1 MSSGEAAA
9 AVSTPKPAP
18 EVLAFNPNWAQLQQ
32 KLKARRPA
40 KPSRSTDVGPE
51 TLVGSV
57 LGKRKE
63 REEPVPD
70 ASPPVALS
78 PTSAD
83 FSLTDALAMDCEM
96 VGVSSEGNKSAI
108 GRVTLVNSYGNVVYD
123 EYVRPME
130 RIVDF
135 RTRIS
140 GIRPKNMK
148 KAKDFCEVQDKV
160 AELIKGKLLVGHAL
174 HNDLKVLL
182 LGHPKK
188 DIRDTSEYELLRRGN
203 RTRGLK
209 HLAAEIL
216 GVNIQENEHCP
227 IEDAR
232 AAMFI
237 YMKYKKEWEKNLKK
251 QFKAKKSIRART
263 REGATKNVDVRL
275 CQVTPSN
282 GSCTTILGESSTGLG
297 GLYIRS
303 GELSPE

>member
-1 MSSGEAAA
+1 MGGGEAAA
-9 AVSTPKPAP
+9 EVATSKPVPK
-18 EVLAFNPNWAQLQQ
+18 VLAFNPNWAQLQQ
-32 KLKARRPA
+32 KLKARRPS
-40 KPSRSTDVGPE
+40 KPSRSTDVGSE
-51 TLVGSV
+51 TLVRSV
-57 LGKRKE
+57 LGKRRE
-63 REEPVPD
+63 REEPIPD
-70 ASPPVALS
+70 ASPPVVLS

-96 VGVSSEGNKSAI
+96 VGVSSEGNKSAL

-140 GIRPKNMK
+140 GIRPRNMK

-160 AELIKGKLLVGHAL
+160 AELIKGKVLVGHAL
-174 HNDLKVLL
+174 HYDLKVLL
-182 LGHPKK
+182 LSHPKK
-188 DIRDTSEYELLRRGN
+188 DIRDTSEYEPLRRGN
-203 RTRGLK
+203 RTRALK

-237 YMKYKKEWEKNLKK
+237 YMKYKKEWEKSMKK
-251 QFKAKKSIRART
+251 QFELKAKLNKRKKKKKKQVDAKKS
-263 REGATKNVDVRL
+263 
-275 CQVTPSN
+275 
-282 GSCTTILGESSTGLG
+282 
-297 GLYIRS
+297 
-303 GELSPE
+303 

>member
-251 QFKAKKSIRART
+251 QFKLKAKLNKRKTKKKKKQMDAKKS
-263 REGATKNVDVRL
+263 
-275 CQVTPSN
+275 
-282 GSCTTILGESSTGLG
+282 
-297 GLYIRS
+297 
-303 GELSPE
+303 